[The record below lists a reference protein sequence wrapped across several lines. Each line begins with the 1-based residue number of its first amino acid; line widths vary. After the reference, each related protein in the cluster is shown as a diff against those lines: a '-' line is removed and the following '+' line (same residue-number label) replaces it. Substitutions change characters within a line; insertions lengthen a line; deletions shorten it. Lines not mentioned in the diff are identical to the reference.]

1 MKIAIPFFKKKTEIP
16 EKIFETGAIEAKDII
31 APSSIVLSPDY
42 LKLGKKFTKSF
53 FIFSYPRY
61 LTTAWFSPVINL
73 DTPMDIGFHIH
84 PVETGLILKQLR
96 KKVTEVQAE
105 LAEREEKGLIRDP
118 ALETAFQ
125 DIETLRDRLQ
135 TAQERMFKL
144 GLYLTIYGDSAKEL
158 KETEITLRSILESR
172 LIYIKPALYQ
182 QRDGFHAS
190 SPSGLDQLQV
200 HTPMNTEPLSSIFP
214 FVSFDLSSNEGIL
227 YGVNRHNNSLILFDR
242 FSLENANEVIF
253 GKAGS
258 GKSVRRDTPVLIKSK
273 QTIQLT
279 KIGPL
284 VENLI
289 KKYGATQIDEELE
302 GVINPEVK
310 VYSFDKNLKGK
321 WSRVTVA
328 ARKKA
333 PKIFYK
339 FTTRGGREITTTGDH
354 NMLVLKNG
362 KVIAAKSSKIKE
374 GEFVPLP
381 REISSNQREL
391 KYINLLKLLKNSKRT
406 YVTGAQD
413 LITENYKTLQN
424 KGIFNLFAN
433 AYLYKR
439 GRGIPMRVFWKILKC
454 LSISSDDKRFKN
466 LLVGPKTKR
475 KDVNIYFPIIKEFLR
490 IAGFITAEGTIKNDH
505 VSISNTAPE
514 ILSLLKSSFRKLGIG
529 FTEIKARN
537 RIEGVVTYK
546 RVFVEI
552 ANKLGGKGRAGD
564 KKIWPFIFNLG
575 KKQIAHYLSGYFEG
589 DGGIDGDAISA
600 TSKSKRLISEIA
612 YLLFYFGIIGRI
624 SKKKSKRPE
633 EKREKLY
640 YKITISGQDN
650 LRKFAENINFI
661 TKEKRE
667 KLTEITQ
674 KQGNTNVDIIPEVQ
688 NIFKDIYQLF
698 GPQLRG
704 WKDWQN
710 FTRDFSRIKGGG
722 CNPSREKLREI
733 ISGIEQ
739 QIQKFK
745 DLSSTL
751 EIVSELPELA
761 TIIDLGMNNKELNG
775 ALWQTLGE
783 GWRTIKSREHKP
795 FAQNTLKAIQVI
807 NGNNYSLT
815 EIKERIH
822 LGFRKMGLP
831 IKYYNLPLQR
841 VLVYRKKNNCS
852 YEMIQKAAQFV
863 WQNYQKV
870 LNENIPQVEEK
881 LAQLKI
887 LVNSDL
893 FWDPIVK
900 IKKFE
905 NKKDKYVYDL
915 TVDNEVFLAGQGGM
929 FVHNSYAIKL
939 EILRYLMAGTDVLVL
954 DPENEYRFLSDAV
967 GGSFFNIS
975 LASPNHINPFDL
987 STPREDEKAEDVLRS
1002 NVLNL
1007 VGLLRIMLG
1016 GLTPEEDAIIDQALT
1031 ETYAAKDI
1039 VPETDPTLW
1048 SERIPLMQD
1057 FEAILEGMEGGESL
1071 VRRVRKFTKGTFA
1084 QFFNQPTN
1092 ISMEKPFVVFGIR
1105 DMEDELRPMAMFIIM
1120 RYIWNKVRS
1129 ELKKRILVV
1138 DEAWWLMQ
1146 REDGA
1151 SFLFGMAKRARK
1163 YWLGVTTVT
1172 QDVNDFMK
1180 SAYGQPII
1188 TNSSLQVLMKQSPA
1202 TIEVVQKIFNL
1213 TEEEKYLL
1221 LEAEVGEGIFFA
1233 GQKHVAIKTV
1243 ASYTEDQIITTAPE
1257 EVLKIREAKKELG
1270 R

>member
-258 GKSVRRDTPVLIKSK
+258 GKSYT
-273 QTIQLT
+273 
-279 KIGPL
+279 
-284 VENLI
+284 
-289 KKYGATQIDEELE
+289 
-302 GVINPEVK
+302 
-310 VYSFDKNLKGK
+310 
-321 WSRVTVA
+321 
-328 ARKKA
+328 
-333 PKIFYK
+333 
-339 FTTRGGREITTTGDH
+339 
-354 NMLVLKNG
+354 
-362 KVIAAKSSKIKE
+362 
-374 GEFVPLP
+374 
-381 REISSNQREL
+381 
-391 KYINLLKLLKNSKRT
+391 
-406 YVTGAQD
+406 
-413 LITENYKTLQN
+413 
-424 KGIFNLFAN
+424 
-433 AYLYKR
+433 
-439 GRGIPMRVFWKILKC
+439 
-454 LSISSDDKRFKN
+454 
-466 LLVGPKTKR
+466 
-475 KDVNIYFPIIKEFLR
+475 
-490 IAGFITAEGTIKNDH
+490 
-505 VSISNTAPE
+505 
-514 ILSLLKSSFRKLGIG
+514 
-529 FTEIKARN
+529 
-537 RIEGVVTYK
+537 
-546 RVFVEI
+546 
-552 ANKLGGKGRAGD
+552 
-564 KKIWPFIFNLG
+564 
-575 KKQIAHYLSGYFEG
+575 
-589 DGGIDGDAISA
+589 
-600 TSKSKRLISEIA
+600 
-612 YLLFYFGIIGRI
+612 
-624 SKKKSKRPE
+624 
-633 EKREKLY
+633 
-640 YKITISGQDN
+640 
-650 LRKFAENINFI
+650 
-661 TKEKRE
+661 
-667 KLTEITQ
+667 
-674 KQGNTNVDIIPEVQ
+674 
-688 NIFKDIYQLF
+688 
-698 GPQLRG
+698 
-704 WKDWQN
+704 
-710 FTRDFSRIKGGG
+710 
-722 CNPSREKLREI
+722 
-733 ISGIEQ
+733 
-739 QIQKFK
+739 
-745 DLSSTL
+745 
-751 EIVSELPELA
+751 
-761 TIIDLGMNNKELNG
+761 
-775 ALWQTLGE
+775 
-783 GWRTIKSREHKP
+783 
-795 FAQNTLKAIQVI
+795 
-807 NGNNYSLT
+807 
-815 EIKERIH
+815 
-822 LGFRKMGLP
+822 
-831 IKYYNLPLQR
+831 
-841 VLVYRKKNNCS
+841 
-852 YEMIQKAAQFV
+852 
-863 WQNYQKV
+863 
-870 LNENIPQVEEK
+870 
-881 LAQLKI
+881 
-887 LVNSDL
+887 
-893 FWDPIVK
+893 
-900 IKKFE
+900 
-905 NKKDKYVYDL
+905 
-915 TVDNEVFLAGQGGM
+915 
-929 FVHNSYAIKL
+929 IKL
-939 EILRYLMAGTDVLVL
+939 EILRYLMCGTDCIIL

-967 GGSFFNIS
+967 DGSFFNIS

-987 STPREDEKAEDVLRS
+987 PTPREDEKAEDVLRS

-1039 VPETDPTLW
+1039 VPETDPALW
-1048 SERIPLMQD
+1048 LERIPLMQD

-1071 VRRVRKFTKGTFA
+1071 VRRVKKFTKGTFA

-1092 ISMEKPFVVFGIR
+1092 ISMEKPLVVFGIR
-1105 DMEDELRPMAMFIIM
+1105 DLEDELRPMAMFIIM

-1151 SFLFGMAKRARK
+1151 SFLFGIAKRARK